1 MNLIYT
7 FFHYLCDKS
16 RNKTVLVVKYV
27 GKLHVSRLY
36 VAVFA
41 LFGYDCVCGEWLG
54 FTINSHS
61 WY

>member
-41 LFGYDCVCGEWLG
+41 LFGYDCVCGG
-54 FTINSHS
+54 MVRFYH
-61 WY
+61 